1 MEVLHHALVEGNQA
15 FAVGI
20 AQGWAVH
27 SVKPRIVNQ
36 IVVALQGRDQ
46 LAQGLHAGK
55 LRTDQRH
62 ELRSDSVP
70 TAAAT
75 GLQKPLRPMTRNCFQ
90 KSVAD
95 RILMLHDS
103 GSSAVSTTRKVV

>member
-20 AQGWAVH
+20 AQGWSVH

-75 GLQKPLRPMTRNCFQ
+75 GLQKTAQTDDEELLSEERGRSYSN
-90 KSVAD
+90 VA
-95 RILMLHDS
+95 
-103 GSSAVSTTRKVV
+103 